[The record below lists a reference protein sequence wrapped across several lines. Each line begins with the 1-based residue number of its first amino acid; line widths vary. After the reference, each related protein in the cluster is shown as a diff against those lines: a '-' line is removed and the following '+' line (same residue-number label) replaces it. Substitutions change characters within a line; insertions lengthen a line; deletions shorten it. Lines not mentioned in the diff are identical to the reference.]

1 MDPKLKAILMKSKE
15 IDNAAK
21 KYDTVDSTVL
31 EGRVNKRAG
40 SPTPSSGGGLYD
52 QMGGGSSMVTSAPE
66 VNVYSEEYQERVA
79 NSGLPP
85 EVQKAMSENPIPQP
99 SSVSSISEEDIRD
112 LNPGAYSEEDEYE
125 TMTEE
130 RRPVRRET
138 SVPHTNTNSTD
149 IRRIVAEEVAKV
161 LPKVLENYFDKK
173 IIKENTRLM
182 KVLLKS
188 SQGSKKRV

>member
-1 MDPKLKAILMKSKE
+1 
-15 IDNAAK
+15 
-21 KYDTVDSTVL
+21 
-31 EGRVNKRAG
+31 
-40 SPTPSSGGGLYD
+40 
-52 QMGGGSSMVTSAPE
+52 MGGGSSMVTSAPE